1 MQKMSTLNDFFLSRY
16 YDLDYLEFKKAQFML
31 RFCLIF
37 LGLLLVLAVL
47 AAVMNPG
54 QFARYILI
62 IVPTMAV
69 ITVALFLIKAGRA
82 VVSTNMLAVSSAIV
96 IIVGFFYR
104 PPYLAGVSLGYFM
117 YMSLV
122 FTTLFSTLWFSLPAF
137 IGFIATH
144 IVYYAVMSPG
154 ITAVEISEMART
166 TMLDGIVSLSMVY
179 AVSLSASRIL
189 NQAIIRSRNESEM
202 NRKQY
207 LEIKELNEAIR
218 SASNRVTDSI
228 RVMSSVVEKNAIA
241 AQSQAASVEELTAT
255 MEEISGSINS
265 VTSAIHDQSGSIAV
279 LGDSIG
285 SMSGSIDAMELY
297 GTEIAGLFTTL
308 MERGEEGR
316 KATELL
322 DATNKKILSNSND
335 ILSVVSIMEDFFE
348 KINLLALNASI
359 EAARAGEHG
368 RGFAVVAEEIGK
380 MSDTSA
386 RDLKQISAIIETNKT
401 DVETGNLTIIDI
413 IGFIRVLLENIAQ
426 IRLKTD
432 EANSE
437 VHRQKMIKDEMNSG
451 TRDVKER
458 ADQIEDSIGEQK
470 IAIEDVVRSI
480 DETNKTIQSN
490 TMSTE
495 ELRRSAEELTAVS
508 KNLNLA
514 FAHGAAGGAPAPG
527 AS

>member
-1 MQKMSTLNDFFLSRY
+1 MVKKSTLNDFFLSSY
-16 YDLDYLEFKKAQFML
+16 YDLEYLEFKKAQFML
-31 RFCLIF
+31 RFCMIF
-37 LGLLLVLAVL
+37 LGLLLTLAVL
-47 AAVMNPG
+47 AAVMNAE

-62 IVPTMAV
+62 ILPTLAV
-69 ITVALFLIKAGRA
+69 MLFALYLIKAGRA
-82 VVSTNMLAVSSAIV
+82 AVATNMLAVSSTIV
-96 IIVGFFYR
+96 IIVGFFFR

-122 FTTLFSTLWFSLPAF
+122 FITLFSNLWFSLPAF
-137 IGFIATH
+137 ISFITAH

-154 ITAVEISEMART
+154 ITVAEMSEMART
-166 TMLDGIVSLSMVY
+166 TMLDGVVSLSMVY

-189 NQAIIRSRNESEM
+189 NQAIARSRNESEM

-207 LEIKELNEAIR
+207 TEINDLNEAIR

-228 RVMSSVVEKNAIA
+228 RVMSSIVEKNAVA

-265 VTSAIHDQSGSIAV
+265 VTGAVHDQNGSIGGLV
-279 LGDSIG
+279 DSIG

-322 DATNKKILSNSND
+322 DITNNKIMTNSNN

-380 MSDTSA
+380 LSDTSA
-386 RDLKQISAIIETNKT
+386 RDLKQISALIETNKT
-401 DVETGNLTIIDI
+401 DVETGNRTIIDI
-413 IGFIRVLLENIAQ
+413 IGFIRVLLENIAH

-437 VHRQKMIKDEMNSG
+437 VHRQKMIKDEMN
-451 TRDVKER
+451 TRTKDVKER
-458 ADQIEDSIGEQK
+458 ADQIEHSIGEQK
-470 IAIEDVVRSI
+470 IAIEDVVKSI

-490 TMSTE
+490 TMRTE

-514 FAHGAAGGAPAPG
+514 FAHGGTGRGTA
-527 AS
+527 